1 MKKNLVSCYL
11 NEIGEYERLDQEK
24 ELELL
29 KKAQNGDYDAREKII
44 LSNLGLVVMIAK
56 KFKDRGPSLM
66 DLIGEGNFG
75 LITAIERFNVN
86 LGFRFSTYASWWIKQ
101 AIRKAIILERGIK
114 LPAYKCDILKKVN
127 IYISKVLFEKGR
139 VPDFSEISQTLNIP
153 LEKINELF
161 EEVHETVSLDDPIG
175 DGIVLQDVL
184 GEKIENVEDQII
196 QEISKEQI
204 NEIVNKLSEREKII
218 LKKRFGFDGDQV
230 HSLAEIGKTFNITR
244 ERVRQV
250 EQKTLKKLKTRYS
263 DILKGSYY

>member
-1 MKKNLVSCYL
+1 M
-11 NEIGEYERLDQEK
+11 
-24 ELELL
+24 
-29 KKAQNGDYDAREKII
+29 
-44 LSNLGLVVMIAK
+44 
-56 KFKDRGPSLM
+56 
-66 DLIGEGNFG
+66 
-75 LITAIERFNVN
+75 
-86 LGFRFSTYASWWIKQ
+86 
-101 AIRKAIILERGIK
+101 
-114 LPAYKCDILKKVN
+114 N
-127 IYISKVLFEKGR
+127 IYISKVLFERGR
-139 VPDFSEISQTLNIP
+139 VPEFSEISQNLNIP

-161 EEVHETVSLDDPIG
+161 DEVHETVSLDDPIG